1 MKDYKALYEK
11 QKELI
16 EIQKQYI
23 DWINRHEP
31 NTPVSMRGKQML
43 LESIKIE
50 SELASLQG
58 EQDNHSQTWMCPRC
72 YKIHSYLKT
81 SCDCDPNTIT
91 STTYPQEQESDED
104 ITDLEDHEIHND
116 INEDR
121 RNGTIE

>member
-31 NTPVSMRGKQML
+31 NAPVSMRGKQML

-50 SELASLQG
+50 SELAEL
-58 EQDNHSQTWMCPRC
+58 EQ
-72 YKIHSYLKT
+72 
-81 SCDCDPNTIT
+81 
-91 STTYPQEQESDED
+91 QEKCSPSDE
-104 ITDLEDHEIHND
+104 EIEVKATKGEIKHHKLKYYEGFYD
-116 INEDR
+116 GSKWCRDYR
-121 RNGTIE
+121 SK